1 MASRC
6 FGWAGF
12 QMLRFAQHDSPLSFP
27 RMRGN
32 QKGASPACGGIGGG
46 MSDFAGLRSG
56 EILDASRWHD
66 RTRLHKSELTLGY
79 ASITGCVHE
88 KGHGPLGRCAGVSC

>member
-12 QMLRFAQHDSPLSFP
+12 QMLRFAQHDSPFFP
-27 RMRGN
+27 RTRGN
-32 QKGASPACGGIGGG
+32 QKGASPARGGIGGG

-56 EILDASRWHD
+56 GILDTSRGHD
-66 RTRLHKSELTLGY
+66 RL
-79 ASITGCVHE
+79 I
-88 KGHGPLGRCAGVSC
+88 